1 MEVVS
6 ELLFFSFL
14 VFAYFSRH
22 EGGIPLPI
30 KESCQDDDDCWKRMN
45 VWKHIVGDGSNQEFK
60 DILMKNL
67 LVWSVLYTTV
77 HILTYVE
84 PQRNLFKPFKFNPNY
99 PPSSLIMMEI
109 ARSIRGVLIASFL
122 EFFVENMYVKE
133 MLPIVKLPSIFGEPM
148 ESTNSNATIYGIV
161 LLLLWWDFH
170 FYWTHRLLHTKWL
183 FKSIHKVH
191 HESYNPD
198 PFSGTYNGVF
208 ESIFFFYMIQVLQ
221 FDIRF
226 YFLFFKFRAF
236 NALDGIDD
244 LFFGRTIIS
253 PYCAKMGF
261 QNSCLFIACPSV
273 R

>member
-14 VFAYFSRH
+14 VLAYFSRN

-30 KESCQDDDDCWKRMN
+30 KESCQDDNNCWKRMN
-45 VWKHIVGDGSNQEFK
+45 VWEYIVGDGSNQEFK
-60 DILMKNL
+60 GILMKNL

-122 EFFVENMYVKE
+122 EICVENMYVKE
-133 MLPIVKLPSIFGEPM
+133 MLPVVKLSSIFGEPM
-148 ESTNSNATIYGIV
+148 ESASANATLSGIV

-198 PFSGTYNGVF
+198 PFSGKYNSVF
-208 ESIFFFYMIQVLQ
+208 ESIFFLYSF
-221 FDIRF
+221 
-226 YFLFFKFRAF
+226 
-236 NALDGIDD
+236 
-244 LFFGRTIIS
+244 
-253 PYCAKMGF
+253 
-261 QNSCLFIACPSV
+261 
-273 R
+273 

>member
-14 VFAYFSRH
+14 VLAYFSRN

-30 KESCQDDDDCWKRMN
+30 KESCQDDNNCWKRMN
-45 VWKHIVGDGSNQEFK
+45 VWKYIVGDGSNQEFK

-122 EFFVENMYVKE
+122 EIFVENMYVKK
-133 MLPIVKLPSIFGEPM
+133 MLPLVKLPFIFGEPT
-148 ESTNSNATIYGIV
+148 ESTSPNATLPGIL

-198 PFSGTYNGVF
+198 PFSGTYN
-208 ESIFFFYMIQVLQ
+208 
-221 FDIRF
+221 R
-226 YFLFFKFRAF
+226 
-236 NALDGIDD
+236 
-244 LFFGRTIIS
+244 
-253 PYCAKMGF
+253 
-261 QNSCLFIACPSV
+261 
-273 R
+273 